1 MLDNFPSKNE
11 IENFIINNS
20 NISNIEAHLNKFNP
34 IRVMQMEN
42 MEIRHSAILGW
53 LLNPMENHGLGDWFL
68 KAFLTE
74 ALKGVSYNTSA
85 LEVQSVNLMDAN
97 VFVEWNNIDIFIEV
111 PNQKWAFIV
120 ENKIEASQS
129 HNQLKKYRAFVEE
142 YYKGSF
148 KISGVFL
155 TLYNESPDD
164 DYSTIRYSDVYELI
178 EMLLH
183 QNKDTLSEKV
193 YNFIGYYQETIG
205 RKCGM
210 DSELVDM
217 KNLAKQIYRE
227 HKSVIDFIY
236 EHGKSTQ
243 FQYAV
248 SQLVDGEIDKNNQS
262 FTINDVKYRYFA
274 SNQNVMSF
282 LPEKWIEILGELN
295 HDQKGNINANEY
307 PWSGCEKWWW
317 KYPVICWFELNEKS
331 IRIYAEVGPLSSFDL
346 RKKLINSIE
355 KVDTGKIKFSDKSKM
370 EGAKYSKFLAQ
381 NKGKFSSK
389 INENDI
395 DDAEAIKAKFD
406 ALLIYFNEHVVEQIS
421 ESLTDF
427 INEMDLSEAEK

>member
-1 MLDNFPSKNE
+1 MSENFPSKNE
-11 IENFIINNS
+11 IENFIINNN

-53 LLNPMENHGLGDWFL
+53 LLNPIENHGLGDWFL

-120 ENKIEASQS
+120 ENKIEAIQS
-129 HNQLKKYRAFVEE
+129 HDQLKNYRTFVEE
-142 YYKGSF
+142 YYKGAF

-155 TLYNESPDD
+155 TLYDESPDD
-164 DYSTIRYSDVYELI
+164 DYSTIRYSDVYQLI

-210 DSELVDM
+210 DSKLVDM

-227 HKSVIDFIY
+227 HKSVINFIY

-248 SQLVDGEIDKNNQS
+248 SQLIDNETDQNNQLFS
-262 FTINDVKYRYFA
+262 INGVQYRYFA
-274 SNQNVMSF
+274 SNHNVMSF
-282 LPEKWIEILGELN
+282 LPEKWVQILGQLN
-295 HDQKGNINANEY
+295 HDQKGNINTDTY
-307 PWSGCEKWWW
+307 LWSGCEKWWW
-317 KYPVICWFELNEKS
+317 KYPIICWFELTKNS
-331 IRIYAEVGPLSSFDL
+331 IRIYAEVGPLSSFEL
-346 RKKLINSIE
+346 RNKLISCIE
-355 KVDTGKIKFSDKSKM
+355 KVGTINIKFSEKSKV

-389 INENDI
+389 INDNDI
-395 DDAEAIKAKFD
+395 HDAEAIKDKLD
-406 ALLIYFNEHVVEQIS
+406 TLLTKFNEHIVEQVS
-421 ESLTDF
+421 ESLTSF
-427 INEMDLSEAEK
+427 IQEMNLASDT

>member
-1 MLDNFPSKNE
+1 LSDNFPSKNE

-34 IRVMQMEN
+34 IRVMQMES

-53 LLNPMENHGLGDWFL
+53 LLNPIENHGLGDWFL

-74 ALKGVSYNTSA
+74 ALKGISYNTSA

-111 PNQKWAFIV
+111 PNQKWAFII

-129 HNQLKKYRAFVEE
+129 HNQLKKYRTFVEE
-142 YYKGSF
+142 YYKGAF
-148 KISGVFL
+148 RISGVFL
-155 TLYNESPDD
+155 TLYDESPDD
-164 DYSTIRYSDVYELI
+164 DYSTIRYSDVYDLI

-183 QNKDTLSEKV
+183 QNKDTLSDKV

-243 FQYAV
+243 FQYAI
-248 SQLVDGEIDKNNQS
+248 SQLIDGETELNNQV
-262 FTINDVKYRYFA
+262 FTVKEVQYRYFA
-274 SNQNVMSF
+274 SNHNVMSF
-282 LPEKWIEILGELN
+282 LPEKWVQILGELK
-295 HDQKGNINANEY
+295 HDNKGNINTGNY
-307 PWSGCEKWWW
+307 LWTGCEKWWW
-317 KYPVICWFELNEKS
+317 KYPLICWFELNEKS
-331 IRIYAEVGPLSSFDL
+331 IRICAEVGPLSSFDL
-346 RKKLINSIE
+346 RMKLIKNIE
-355 KVDTGKIKFSDKSKM
+355 KLENVNIKFTEKSKA
-370 EGAKYSKFLAQ
+370 EGAKYSRFLAS
-381 NKGKFSSK
+381 NRGKFSSK
-389 INENDI
+389 INDDDI
-395 DDAEAIKAKFD
+395 QDAEAIKAKFD
-406 ALLIYFNEHVVEQIS
+406 ALLMNFNENIVEQVS
-421 ESLTDF
+421 ESLTNF
-427 INEMDLSEAEK
+427 IQEMSLSDSVK

>member
-1 MLDNFPSKNE
+1 
-11 IENFIINNS
+11 
-20 NISNIEAHLNKFNP
+20 
-34 IRVMQMEN
+34 
-42 MEIRHSAILGW
+42 
-53 LLNPMENHGLGDWFL
+53 
-68 KAFLTE
+68 
-74 ALKGVSYNTSA
+74 
-85 LEVQSVNLMDAN
+85 
-97 VFVEWNNIDIFIEV
+97 
-111 PNQKWAFIV
+111 
-120 ENKIEASQS
+120 
-129 HNQLKKYRAFVEE
+129 
-142 YYKGSF
+142 
-148 KISGVFL
+148 
-155 TLYNESPDD
+155 
-164 DYSTIRYSDVYELI
+164 
-178 EMLLH
+178 
-183 QNKDTLSEKV
+183 
-193 YNFIGYYQETIG
+193 
-205 RKCGM
+205 
-210 DSELVDM
+210 M
-217 KNLAKQIYRE
+217 KNLAKQLYRE

-248 SQLVDGEIDKNNQS
+248 SQLVDGETDKNNQS

-282 LPEKWIEILGELN
+282 LPEKWIEILGEVN
-295 HDQKGNINANEY
+295 HDQKGNINTNEY

-406 ALLIYFNEHVVEQIS
+406 ALLTYFNEHVVEQIS

>member
-1 MLDNFPSKNE
+1 LSDNFPSKNE

-97 VFVEWNNIDIFIEV
+97 VYVEWNNIDIFIEV
-111 PNQKWAFIV
+111 PNQKWAFII

-129 HNQLKKYRAFVEE
+129 HNQLKNYRTFVEE
-142 YYKGSF
+142 YYKGEF

-155 TLYNESPDD
+155 TLYDESPDD
-164 DYSTIRYSDVYELI
+164 DYSTIRYSNVYELI

-248 SQLVDGEIDKNNQS
+248 SQLIDGELDKNNQS
-262 FTINDVKYRYFA
+262 FSISKVKYRYFA

-282 LPEKWIEILGELN
+282 LPEKWIDILGELN
-295 HDQKGNINANEY
+295 HDQKGNISTNAY

-331 IRIYAEVGPLSSFDL
+331 IRIHAEVGPLSSFDL
-346 RKKLINSIE
+346 RKKLINCIE
-355 KVDTGKIKFSDKSKM
+355 KVNTGKIKLSDKSKV

-389 INENDI
+389 INENDTH
-395 DDAEAIKAKFD
+395 DAEAIKTKFET
-406 ALLIYFNEHVVEQIS
+406 LLTYFNEHVVEQIS
-421 ESLTDF
+421 ESLNDF
-427 INEMDLSEAEK
+427 IQETNSPKL